1 MKVLRKKR
9 VLLVLFI
16 ALVSVLFFN
25 SSWMG
30 KWIYPIHYKEAIVKH
45 AKTFDVDPLLIAA
58 IIRVESNYKLSSE
71 SRKGALGLMQVMP
84 NTASWVIEMGKF
96 DSVTMDEVK
105 HEAEPNIQ
113 IGSWYIKSLLT
124 KFNNNTYVALAAYNA
139 GPSVVAKWLQNE
151 TWDGKFET
159 VKKIPYGE
167 TKNYVQRVVY
177 YYNKYKDLYQNEL

>member
-1 MKVLRKKR
+1 
-9 VLLVLFI
+9 
-16 ALVSVLFFN
+16 
-25 SSWMG
+25 
-30 KWIYPIHYKEAIVKH
+30 
-45 AKTFDVDPLLIAA
+45 
-58 IIRVESNYKLSSE
+58 
-71 SRKGALGLMQVMP
+71 MQVMP
-84 NTASWVIEMGKF
+84 NTASWVIEKGKF

-139 GPSVVAKWLQNE
+139 GPTVVAKWLQNE

-177 YYNKYKDLYQNEL
+177 YYNKYKDLYQNDL